1 MLQAVKRR
9 GEVKREQAPI
19 QQANQITNGA
29 KMRKRLEVLELEHI
43 IQDIEKDVKTFNNQP
58 FTGKA
63 VGAQFG
69 YQAAAI
75 QAIARI
81 VKTLIEEKQNE

>member
-1 MLQAVKRR
+1 
-9 GEVKREQAPI
+9 
-19 QQANQITNGA
+19 
-29 KMRKRLEVLELEHI
+29 MRKRLEVLEQVI
-43 IQDIEKDVKTFNNQP
+43 KDVEADVKAFDGQP
-58 FTGKA
+58 FTGKV
-63 VGAQFG
+63 VGTQFG